1 MDTTLTP
8 HAAPAHERSLAR
20 ARDPVL
26 AEMLRGYRPLDAV
39 AAELELSLRQRLLV
53 RLVVVLAHLYRVLVL
68 PLRRGRL
75 RALDAELEALRGL
88 RIRTRGERDDL
99 AHFPESERR
108 AFERDGMLGPFEV
121 MPPAEAVAL
130 AGRIRDGAATDFDGE
145 AVLGGALKE
154 TLERHGAW
162 NLQMAAMH
170 RGLRDPDVR
179 DVMRRPAVAERLAG
193 ILGDEVLC
201 WRTQFFEKGPGAG
214 GTFWHQTSTFREASA
229 ASKLEPTRPMDEA
242 IVQLTV
248 WTALTEVTVANGALR
263 IVPGS
268 FTDGRV
274 EHLYYFVKDN
284 LLLFFAALLDRVP
297 TADIATYVAIARYA
311 MGNFIRSQTVLEAVI
326 EYLGETPFAG
336 RSVRDLELRPGEAV
350 IFTSLNMH
358 GSYPNITDDETRL
371 ALVGRCAANHV
382 RVQQPHFDY
391 PTPEGTVACDL
402 PPVTCFQVHGQDSHG
417 LNRLL
422 PD

>member
-1 MDTTLTP
+1 MDTALPP
-8 HAAPAHERSLAR
+8 HAAAQQPTANRV
-20 ARDPVL
+20 RDPVV
-26 AEMLRGYRPLDAV
+26 AEMLRGYRPLPEV
-39 AAELELSLRQRLLV
+39 AAGLRLSLRQRLTI
-53 RLVVVLAHLYRVLVL
+53 RLIVVAVHLYRLLVL

-88 RIRTRGERDDL
+88 RIRTRGADADP
-99 AHFPESERR
+99 AHFSESERH
-108 AFERDGMLGPFEV
+108 AFERDGLVGPFEV
-121 MPPAEAVAL
+121 LSRDEAEAL
-130 AGRIRDGAATDFDGE
+130 AARIRSGAATDFDGE

-170 RGLRDPDVR
+170 RGLRDPALRAVL
-179 DVMRRPAVAERLAG
+179 RRPAVAERLAG

-229 ASKLEPTRPMDEA
+229 ASKLEPTQPMDEA

-248 WTALTEVTVANGALR
+248 WMALTDVTVANGALR

-297 TADIATYVAIARYA
+297 DAPVATYAAIARYA
-311 MGNFIRSQTVLEAVI
+311 MGNFVRSQTVFEAAI
-326 EYLGETPFAG
+326 EFLGEAPFSG
-336 RSVRDLELRPGEAV
+336 RPVVDLTLRPGEAV

-358 GSYPNITDDETRL
+358 GSYPNTTDDDTRL

-382 RVQQPHFDY
+382 RVRQPLFDY
-391 PTPEGTVACDL
+391 PTPEGTVDCEL
-402 PPVTCFQVHGQDSHG
+402 PEVTCFAVRGEDSHG